1 MIEISH
7 LSKEFGHFAA
17 VRDLTFNVA
26 PGEVL
31 GFLGPNGAGKTTT
44 MRMITGFIAP
54 SSGSVSIYG
63 HDIQADPIGA
73 KRRLGYLPEGA
84 PAYGDMTP
92 ARFLAFVADIRG
104 LRGGQKKQ
112 RIEAMVSELELQS
125 VWHRPI
131 ETLSKGF
138 KRRVGLAQALIH
150 DPQVLVLDEPT
161 DGLDPN
167 QKQQVRELIRRIAA
181 DKIILVSTHILEEVS
196 AVCSRAMII
205 AAGRL
210 VADGSPAQLQAQ
222 SRNHGA
228 VVLQLPV
235 QEGLQQQLAAIPG
248 VGEVEA
254 DAAQPGRFR
263 LIPETGKDILLAV
276 SAHISGAGWQI
287 AELRQEEGRLD
298 DVFRALTS
306 RAGEDLH

>member
-17 VRDLTFNVA
+17 VKDLTFSVS

-73 KRRLGYLPEGA
+73 KRLLGYLPEGA

-92 ARFLAFVADIRG
+92 ARFLAFVANIRG
-104 LRGGQKKQ
+104 LRGAEKKQ
-112 RIEAMVSELELQS
+112 RMDAMVADLELQS

-167 QKQQVRELIRRIAA
+167 QKQQVRELIQRIAA

-205 AAGRL
+205 AAGSL
-210 VADGSPAQLQAQ
+210 VADGSPAQLQAR
-222 SRNHGA
+222 SRTHGA

-235 QEGLQQQLAAIPG
+235 SDGIAQELAAIPG
-248 VGEVEA
+248 VAEVDA
-254 DAAQPGRFR
+254 DAAQPGRYM
-263 LIPETGKDILLAV
+263 LIPEAGKDILLAV
-276 SAHISGAGWQI
+276 SAHVSRAGWQI
-287 AELRQEEGRLD
+287 EELHQETGRLD
-298 DVFRALTS
+298 DVFRTLTAQ
-306 RAGEDLH
+306 AGEGLH

>member
-7 LSKEFGHFAA
+7 LSKEFGQFAA
-17 VRDLTFNVA
+17 VRDLSFDVA

-54 SSGSVSIYG
+54 SSGSVAIYG
-63 HDIQADPIGA
+63 HDIQSDPIGA

-92 ARFLAFVADIRG
+92 AGFLAFVADIRG
-104 LRGGQKKQ
+104 LRGAQKKQ
-112 RIEAMVSELELQS
+112 RLDAMAAELELQS

-150 DPQVLVLDEPT
+150 DPEVLVLDEPT

-167 QKQQVRELIRRIAA
+167 QKQQVRELIQRIAA

-205 AAGRL
+205 AAGKR
-210 VADGSPAQLQAQ
+210 VADGSPAELQAQ
-222 SRNHGA
+222 ARNHGA
-228 VVLQLPV
+228 LVLQLAPR
-235 QEGLQQQLAAIPG
+235 EGLQQQLGAIPG
-248 VGEVEA
+248 VAEVDVME
-254 DAAQPGRFR
+254 PNRFR
-263 LIPETGKDILLAV
+263 LIPAAGEDILLAV
-276 SAHISGAGWQI
+276 SAHITAAGWQI
-287 AELRQEEGRLD
+287 EEFRQEEGRLD
-298 DVFRALTS
+298 DVFRALTAG
-306 RAGEDLH
+306 AGEDLH

>member
-17 VRDLTFNVA
+17 VVDLTFKVS

-63 HDIQADPIGA
+63 HDIQSDPMGA
-73 KRRLGYLPEGA
+73 KRLLGYLPEGA

-104 LRGGQKKQ
+104 LRGAQKKQ
-112 RIEAMVSELELQS
+112 RMDAMMADLELQS
-125 VWHRPI
+125 VWHQPI

-167 QKQQVRELIRRIAA
+167 QKQQVRELIQRIAA

-205 AAGRL
+205 AAGSL
-210 VADGSPAQLQAQ
+210 VADGSPAQLQAR
-222 SRNHGA
+222 SRTHGA
-228 VVLQLPV
+228 VVLQLPARDGLA
-235 QEGLQQQLAAIPG
+235 QELAAIPG
-248 VGEVEA
+248 VAEVET
-254 DAAQPGRFR
+254 DASLAGRYTLIPQPG
-263 LIPETGKDILLAV
+263 EDILLAV
-276 SAHISGAGWQI
+276 SAHVSRAGWQI
-287 AELRQEEGRLD
+287 EELRQEVGRLD
-298 DVFRALTS
+298 DVFRVLTS
-306 RAGEDLH
+306 RAGEGLH

>member
-7 LSKEFGHFAA
+7 LSKEFGHFEA
-17 VRDLTFNVA
+17 VKDLTFKVS

-63 HDIQADPIGA
+63 HDIQYDPMGA
-73 KRRLGYLPEGA
+73 KRLLGYLPEGA

-104 LRGGQKKQ
+104 LRGAQRKQ
-112 RIEAMVSELELQS
+112 RMDAMVADLELQS
-125 VWHRPI
+125 VWHQPI

-167 QKQQVRELIRRIAA
+167 QKQQVRELIQRIAA

-205 AAGRL
+205 AAGSL
-210 VADGSPAQLQAQ
+210 VADGSPAQLQAR
-222 SRNHGA
+222 SRTHGA
-228 VVLQLPV
+228 VVLQLPARDGLT
-235 QEGLQQQLAAIPG
+235 QELAAIPG
-248 VGEVEA
+248 VAEVAA
-254 DAAQPGRFR
+254 DGLQAGRYTLIPQPG
-263 LIPETGKDILLAV
+263 EDILLAV
-276 SAHISGAGWQI
+276 SAHASRAGWQI
-287 AELRQEEGRLD
+287 EELRQEVGRLD

-306 RAGEDLH
+306 RAGEGLH